1 MSIFLS
7 KTWKVV
13 KKYWQ
18 IFAGLFV
25 GLGFALKMW
34 WQLRTQRE
42 ILQNEI
48 ETASK
53 IEKVESTFQDNIE
66 TVVKSATEKHSK
78 HVEAAKAIESKEK
91 EKVKKDFDAR
101 VKSNKESSNEDL
113 ANKMGDS
120 LDVNVVLP
128 EEKND
133 L

>member
-25 GLGFALKMW
+25 GLGFAFKMW
-34 WQLRTQRE
+34 WQLRAQRE
-42 ILQNEI
+42 VLQNEI

-53 IEKVESTFQDNIE
+53 IEKVESTFQDKIE
-66 TVVKSATEKHSK
+66 TVVKSATEKHNK
-78 HVEAAKAIESKEK
+78 DVEAAKAIESKEK

-113 ANKMGDS
+113 ANKIGDS
-120 LDVNVVLP
+120 LG
-128 EEKND
+128 
-133 L
+133 